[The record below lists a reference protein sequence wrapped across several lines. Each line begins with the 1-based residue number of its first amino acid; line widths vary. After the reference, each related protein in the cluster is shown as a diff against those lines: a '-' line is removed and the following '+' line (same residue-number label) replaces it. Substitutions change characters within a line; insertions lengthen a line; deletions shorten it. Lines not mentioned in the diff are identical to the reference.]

1 MRERDEGEG
10 RGMRGGKREEG
21 KNKAMGM
28 RANYMRGGPCFFKIH
43 SNITDK

>member
-28 RANYMRGGPCFFKIH
+28 RAKYMRGPCFFGML
-43 SNITDK
+43 TLM